1 MKKIIAL
8 TDLSDQSRLA
18 AEAAVMLSGKLGT
31 NLILFNTFIS
41 QPVLPEYGGS
51 PWSVEE
57 LIWADEGK
65 EKLNFLKEQLEPLVE
80 SLPTGDH
87 HASIDCRQGMGD
99 LGSQVK
105 DMISKEPVEMIVMGA
120 RTGSTWDHI
129 LMGSDTLSV
138 INHTNR
144 PVLVIPE
151 KHPLKQI
158 KKVTI
163 ATDLDSPDINAVHY
177 LTRLGRLFNFKIEIV
192 NVKLWG
198 KEGADEGQRIVFEK
212 HVAKFNYPD
221 ITYQHITGKDLAN
234 RLNQF
239 CEQHGADLLVLVHDK
254 HSLLSRLFNG
264 TQAKSLLEKQEFPV
278 MIIPAG
284 IEVQ

>member
-18 AEAAVMLSGKLGT
+18 AEAAIMLSGKLRA

-80 SLPTGDH
+80 SLPAGDH

-105 DMISKEPVEMIVMGA
+105 DLISKESVEMIVMGA

-158 KKVTI
+158 KKG
-163 ATDLDSPDINAVHY
+163 NHC
-177 LTRLGRLFNFKIEIV
+177 
-192 NVKLWG
+192 
-198 KEGADEGQRIVFEK
+198 
-212 HVAKFNYPD
+212 
-221 ITYQHITGKDLAN
+221 N
-234 RLNQF
+234 RF
-239 CEQHGADLLVLVHDK
+239 G
-254 HSLLSRLFNG
+254 
-264 TQAKSLLEKQEFPV
+264 
-278 MIIPAG
+278 
-284 IEVQ
+284 